1 MRDYG
6 RVFCALWRSRDF
18 RSLTED
24 GRALVLYLLTC
35 AHGTMIGA
43 FNLPALYACDDMQWE
58 HSRLLK
64 TFDELSRKGFA
75 TLCSDTHWVWIRK
88 YLDWNEP
95 DNPNV
100 WKAARKL
107 ASKIPESCSWDADFQ
122 EYFEHCFDLAE
133 AEKQAGKGAQK
144 RNRSR
149 TVSKQ
154 GTGTGEGS
162 GKGEGTGTVEGT
174 GTGGALDPNPVD
186 NSTGGGE
193 ERRAGEDFGG
203 ENSPPEEPSRR
214 RGAAA
219 ERRNGDFE
227 GINDAVSKLLAA
239 GVCKPHEY
247 REIGR
252 HAHISALQAEIAVR
266 QLRDRGRL
274 PQASAA

>member
-24 GRALVLYLLTC
+24 GRTLALYLLTC

-43 FNLPALYACDDMQWE
+43 FSLPDLYVCDDIQWKRE
-58 HSRLLK
+58 RLLDA
-64 TFDELSRKGFA
+64 FDELSRKGFA
-75 TLCSDTHWVWIRK
+75 TLCSDTNWVWINK

-107 ASKIPESCSWDADFQ
+107 ASKIPESCTWDAEFQ
-122 EYFEHCFDLAE
+122 EYFEYCFDLAE
-133 AEKQAGKGAQK
+133 TEKQAGKGARK
-144 RNRSR
+144 GNRSR

-162 GKGEGTGTVEGT
+162 GGGT
-174 GTGGALDPNPVD
+174 GTGSVTGTGTGSAHEPTEASAPKDQDPDCDAQSAHPSD
-186 NSTGGGE
+186 
-193 ERRAGEDFGG
+193 
-203 ENSPPEEPSRR
+203 PPTRKN
-214 RGAAA
+214 GNG

-227 GINDAVSKLLAA
+227 AINDAVSKVLASGA
-239 GVCKPHEY
+239 CRPGEY
-247 REIGR
+247 KAIAKM
-252 HAHISALQAEIAVR
+252 AHISALQAEIAVR

-274 PQASAA
+274 PAVAA

>member
-43 FNLPALYACDDMQWE
+43 FSLPSLYVCDDIQWTRN
-58 HSRLLK
+58 RLLDA
-64 TFDELSRKGFA
+64 FAELSRKGFA
-75 TLCSDTHWVWIRK
+75 TLCEDTNWVWIRK

-100 WKAARKL
+100 WKAAKKL
-107 ASKIPESCSWDADFQ
+107 ASKIPESCTWDHDFQ
-122 EYFEHCFDLAE
+122 EYFAERAEAAE
-133 AEKQAGKGAQK
+133 AEKPTKT
-144 RNRSR
+144 RNRSQ

-162 GKGEGTGTVEGT
+162 GKGEGTGTGKGE
-174 GTGGALDPNPVD
+174 GTGGARTSQPVD
-186 NSTGGGE
+186 NSNSTTSTQREGNGE
-193 ERRAGEDFGG
+193 ILNGSLPGQ
-203 ENSPPEEPSRR
+203 EPAPRNGSRD
-214 RGAAA
+214 
-219 ERRNGDFE
+219 RRNGGFE
-227 GINDAVSKLLAA
+227 QINDD
-239 GVCKPHEY
+239 VCKLVTAGGFVAADT
-247 REIGR
+247 RGIAR
-252 HAHISALQAEIAVR
+252 ALHISVSQAEESVR

-274 PQASAA
+274 PAVAA